1 MPRVAVLASF
11 NMDLV
16 MRAERRPD
24 AGETLQGEFS
34 MHLGGKGFNQAVA
47 ARRLGAEVAVTGRV
61 GNDDFGRMFLAA
73 LDREDIDRHA
83 VVVDRDAGTGVAAI
97 VVEPNGTNTIIQAP
111 RANRNARPSD
121 WMAGFDSYAY
131 EDSEAP
137 PFFEGVQVALANLET
152 NADAAA
158 RFLRQMRI
166 AGGRWGAMLNAA
178 PAADV
183 PPDLRAQA
191 QVIIVNEIEAMHM
204 TGIDA
209 SAGIASAVDAAR
221 QLHGVVTL
229 GEHGAVAVAH
239 GTRVHVPAFD
249 VPVVDTTGAGDAFCA
264 AFALA
269 VQEHHLA
276 DALRFANAA
285 GALACTRHGA
295 SESMQTLAE
304 VVAQH
309 ATGRDRVS

>member
-1 MPRVAVLASF
+1 MARVAVLASF

-16 MRAERRPD
+16 MRAARRPD
-24 AGETLQGEFS
+24 GGETLQGDFS

-47 ARRLGAEVAVTGRV
+47 AHRLGAEVGVTGRV
-61 GNDDFGRMFLAA
+61 GDDDFGRMFLAA
-73 LDREDIDRHA
+73 LDREDIDRRA
-83 VVVDRDAGTGVAAI
+83 VVVDRSAGTGVAAI
-97 VVEPNGTNTIIQAP
+97 VVEPDGTNTIIQAP
-111 RANRNARPSD
+111 RANRGARPSD
-121 WMAGFDSYAY
+121 WMAGYDSYAY
-131 EDSEAP
+131 EEAEAP
-137 PFFEGVQVALANLET
+137 PFFEGVDVALANLET

-166 AGGRWGAMLNAA
+166 GGKRWGAMLNAA

-191 QVIIVNEIEAMHM
+191 QVIIVNEIEARRV

-209 SAGIASAVDAAR
+209 SEGIASAVEAAR

-249 VPVVDTTGAGDAFCA
+249 VSVVDTTGAGDAFCA
-264 AFALA
+264 AFAIA
-269 VQEHHLA
+269 VQDRHLA

-285 GALACTRHGA
+285 GAVACTRHGA
-295 SESMQTLAE
+295 YESMPRLAE
-304 VVAQH
+304 VEELLAS
-309 ATGRDRVS
+309 GRERVN